1 MMLAIVIGFL
11 FLSILFYVVFGGADF
26 GVGILEFFSG
36 KKNRNIT
43 KTTSYSIIGP
53 IWEANHIWLIICI
66 VILWIGF
73 PNYYNLIVTQ
83 LHFPIS
89 LLLVGIIGRGTAFV
103 FRHYD
108 AFTDNSQY
116 LYDRI
121 FQISSVFTP
130 FFIGVTAGAVI
141 SGEMIHPDFVSES
154 SFTALYIYTW
164 LNPFALTM
172 GLFIISI
179 FAFISAIFLVGE
191 TENEV
196 RTYYLNKA
204 KKANISAIIFGLL
217 LFLEAF
223 LSNRKFI
230 HLFIENYITFS
241 IFIIVTLLLWPLW
254 VTLQRNSKLIS
265 RLILGLQLF
274 LIVFVWGALSFPNLI
289 IFKEGTL
296 SILDNTPPDVVFTTL
311 GYSLLI
317 AAAFVLPGLYHL
329 YKTFGLITK

>member
-11 FLSILFYVVFGGADF
+11 FLSIFFYVVFGGADF

-36 KKNRNIT
+36 RGNREIT

-66 VILWIGF
+66 VIMWIGF

-83 LHFPIS
+83 LHFPIT

-108 AFTDNSQY
+108 AYKDNSQR

-130 FFIGVTAGAVI
+130 LFIGITAGALI
-141 SGEMIHPDFVSES
+141 SGEMIHPDLVASS
-154 SFTALYIYTW
+154 SFKELYIDTW
-164 LNPFALTM
+164 LNPFAITM
-172 GLFIISI
+172 GFFIISI
-179 FAFISAIFLVGE
+179 FAFISAIFLIRE
-191 TENEV
+191 TSDEI
-196 RTYYLNKA
+196 RTYYIQKA
-204 KKANISAIIFGLL
+204 KRANIAAVIFGGL
-217 LFLEAF
+217 LFVEAYF
-223 LSNRKFI
+223 SNRVFI
-230 HLFIENYITFS
+230 HLFLDNYLTFS

-254 VTLQRNSKLIS
+254 ITLKRASKLIP

-274 LIVFVWGALSFPNLI
+274 LIVFVWSALSFPNLI

-296 SILDNTPPDVVFTTL
+296 SILDKTPPEIVYTTL

-329 YKTFGLITK
+329 YKTFGLLSK